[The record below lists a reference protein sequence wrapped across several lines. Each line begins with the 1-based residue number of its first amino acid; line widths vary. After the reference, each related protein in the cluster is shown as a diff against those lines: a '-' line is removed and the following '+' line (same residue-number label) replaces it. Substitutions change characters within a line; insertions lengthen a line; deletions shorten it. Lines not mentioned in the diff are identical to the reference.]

1 MVYVPRHLIVPAVHL
16 RSAKGFRFWS
26 RDGVAIVGAACA
38 AAAFLPIVFAS
49 PASADSPTF
58 SFSESAPATALYG
71 TPATVSLT
79 ATETNAVTGYNLS
92 IEDVLPAGVS
102 YVPATTTPGTIG
114 DPEVLTNEPS
124 AGKTTLIWSNV
135 SDLQP
140 NSSFVLGFQLQGA
153 IDTTVPTPS
162 TILYPGDSYSD
173 SATAY
178 IESDPRLVPQF
189 SATGAASNYTA
200 PAEGASGTTEISPL
214 ETTITDPLPEHELE
228 RGVHDQQK
236 IWTLTVTNNDVH
248 ATALNEIDAWLP
260 AGLEFLGCGG
270 VDNTTSPTATDPS
283 QPGPGPYLEYPGA
296 PALSAGVTVPTKWQP
311 GGQHLVGTM
320 RTPDDRLDRGHHR
333 AARAHGLEQR
343 VRPRLHRTRSG
354 PSAPGAETSRPRR
367 SCQARPTRSTISLQ
381 SRCSR
386 TR

>member
-1 MVYVPRHLIVPAVHL
+1 MI
-16 RSAKGFRFWS
+16 FRLATAGDFHA
-26 RDGVAIVGAACA
+26 RNAGNLG
-38 AAAFLPIVFAS
+38 
-49 PASADSPTF
+49 
-58 SFSESAPATALYG
+58 ESPATALYG

-178 IESDPRLVPQF
+178 IQSDPRLVPQF

-248 ATALNEIDAWLP
+248 ATALNEITRGSLRGSSSSAVAGSTIRQAPRPPIPP
-260 AGLEFLGCGG
+260 AR
-270 VDNTTSPTATDPS
+270 AA
-283 QPGPGPYLEYPGA
+283 PYLEYPGA
-296 PALSAGVTVPTKWQP
+296 PALNAGVTVPTERQS
-311 GGQHLVGTM
+311 GRRSLVGAM
-320 RTPDDRLDRGHHR
+320 RTPDGGLDRGHGNP
-333 AARAHGLEQR
+333 ARAHVIEQ
-343 VRPRLHRTRSG
+343 
-354 PSAPGAETSRPRR
+354 
-367 SCQARPTRSTISLQ
+367 
-381 SRCSR
+381 
-386 TR
+386 